1 MRALKPV
8 GIRVY
13 LDMFFLVNFLMDL
26 LLLNLMK
33 HFLKLSVGG
42 RRIAAEAALGAG
54 CVCIL
59 LCLRLWMLTD
69 MQAAELLLILAELL
83 LILAEHVGA
92 PALMILAAFG
102 KPSISLLVK
111 RLAVLWLLAAG
122 MGGILSAA
130 DRPAAAGWY
139 LPGTMAVRQW
149 KLMPLVLWAAGM
161 YFALRA
167 FGEQLGRWRQEQKT
181 FCQVTLFYRGHC
193 QTVTALWDTGNHLYE
208 PYGHQPVHVI
218 TDEACR
224 RLCDTVSQVVYIPFQ
239 AVGTGY
245 GLLPG
250 IRIDS
255 MDVVRCGRPAA
266 HYDRPWLAVC
276 KGPLSVSRRYEML
289 LHGEELE

>member
-8 GIRVY
+8 GITVY

-33 HFLKLSVGG
+33 HFMKLPGG
-42 RRIAAEAALGAG
+42 GGRIAAAAALGAG
-54 CVCIL
+54 GACAL
-59 LCLRLWMLTD
+59 LCLQLWMPPYI
-69 MQAAELLLILAELL
+69 QAAALL
-83 LILAEHVGA
+83 LILAEHVGV
-92 PALMILAAFG
+92 PVSMILAAFG
-102 KPSISLLVK
+102 KSSGSILGK
-111 RLAVLWLLAAG
+111 RLAVLWLLAAV

-130 DRPAAAGWY
+130 DGPAAVGLY
-139 LPGTMAVRQW
+139 FSGTMAVQQW
-149 KLMPLVLWAAGM
+149 KLLPLMFWAAGM

-167 FGEQLGRWRQEQKT
+167 FGEQFGRWQQEQKT
-181 FCQVTLFYRGHC
+181 FCQVTLFYRGQC

-224 RLCDTVSQVVYIPFQ
+224 RLCHTVSQVVYIPFQ

-255 MDVVRCGRPAA
+255 MDVVRRGRPAA

>member
-8 GIRVY
+8 DITVY
-13 LDMFFLVNFLMDL
+13 LDMFLLVNFLMDL

-33 HFLKLSVGG
+33 HFLRLPGGG
-42 RRIAAEAALGAG
+42 RRIAAAAVLGA
-54 CVCIL
+54 VCACAL
-59 LCLRLWMLTD
+59 LCVQLW
-69 MQAAELLLILAELL
+69 LLSRMEDAGLFLILIPAGH
-83 LILAEHVGA
+83 IGTS
-92 PALMILAAFG
+92 ALMILSAFG
-102 KPSISLLVK
+102 RSSRVLFLK
-111 RLAVLWLLAAG
+111 RLVILWLLAAV

-130 DRPAAAGWY
+130 ECPAVSGWY
-139 LPGTMAVRQW
+139 LSGTMAVQQW
-149 KLMPLVLWAAGM
+149 KLLPLMLWAAGAC
-161 YFALRA
+161 FALRA
-167 FGEQLGRWRQEQKT
+167 LGEQLGRWRQEQET
-181 FCQVTLFYRGHC
+181 FCQVTLFYRGRC

-224 RLCDTVSQVVYIPFQ
+224 RLCDTVSQVAYIPFQ

-250 IRIDS
+250 IRIDR
-255 MDVVRCGRPAA
+255 MDVVRRGRPDA

-276 KGPLSVSRRYEML
+276 KGPLSTGRRYEML